1 MERPLWS
8 FAKSWR
14 EWNLKS
20 RMLKLSREI
29 AIWAFVVLAAASIT
43 GYLRAPHE
51 APPLEALSGRE
62 TIDGTAVSDILSG
75 KKVVLLHFW
84 GVWCPV
90 CREELELLRNL
101 SKNRDIIL
109 LTVAVGSGGA
119 AELSKWMHER
129 GVDFPVIAD
138 ADSSLASKFGVE
150 IYPTTL
156 YYDEQKRFVLSDSGY
171 TSMAGFELRAAILK
185 K

>member
-1 MERPLWS
+1 
-8 FAKSWR
+8 
-14 EWNLKS
+14 
-20 RMLKLSREI
+20 
-29 AIWAFVVLAAASIT
+29 
-43 GYLRAPHE
+43 
-51 APPLEALSGRE
+51 
-62 TIDGTAVSDILSG
+62 
-75 KKVVLLHFW
+75 VLLHFW

-90 CREELELLRNL
+90 CREELELLQNL

-156 YYDEQKRFVLSDSGY
+156 YYDEQKRFVLSASGY
-171 TSMAGFELRAAILK
+171 TSMAGFELRVAILK